1 MKSRLLTTVAL
12 IGAVSS
18 FSSFAKAADIIEE
31 QPYFPPPAPVIV
43 EEVATGGWYLRGDVG
58 YVFKSKTDGYY
69 DFYNIGNTSPEAYD
83 DDWVRG
89 IDSTEHYDE
98 ISLKNSANF
107 SIGAGYRVSDHFRTD
122 LTVDYM
128 RTGVSGSSK
137 CAYLV
142 EIGYGLDP
150 TNNNCRYDDSSR
162 ASIWTTMANAYVDV
176 GTYGK
181 ITPYIGAGLGF
192 AHVKYDD
199 MNNTISC
206 DGGLCGSETSIY
218 KGVHKGESS
227 WRFAS
232 SLMAGASVD
241 ITHKLKF
248 DAGYRYTRISSGDAF
263 AFDEQDRSFGA
274 SGVQGSDN
282 GFNIHAVRAGL
293 RYEFGGGGGGFGKGK
308 GKGVEPIYASTPL
321 YEEPAPIYE
330 EPIYK

>member
-69 DFYNIGNTSPEAYD
+69 NGWNIDPGVQFVD
-83 DDWVRG
+83 DVF
-89 IDSTEHYDE
+89 HYD
-98 ISLKNSANF
+98 
-107 SIGAGYRVSDHFRTD
+107 SIETKGAASFGVGVGYRFTDHLRVDATVDYFRTD
-122 LTVDYM
+122 VDG
-128 RTGVSGSSK
+128 RS
-137 CAYLV
+137 
-142 EIGYGLDP
+142 
-150 TNNNCRYDDSSR
+150 NCNTQVQQSYNILANAGCYYDDSSKV
-162 ASIWTTMANAYVDV
+162 SIWTALANAYVDL
-176 GTYGK
+176 GTYGR
-181 ITPYIGAGLGF
+181 ITPYVGAGLGF

-199 MNNTISC
+199 QTNEIV
-206 DGGLCGSETSIY
+206 CGSNPNCPATNY
-218 KGVHKGESS
+218 VGVHAGKSS

-232 SLMAGASVD
+232 SLSAGASID

-248 DAGYRYTRISSGDAF
+248 DAGYRYTRISGGDAF
-263 AFDEQDRSFGA
+263 GYDELDRSFGA

-293 RYEFGGGGGGFGKGK
+293 RYEFGGGGSDFGGFGKGK
-308 GKGVEPIYASTPL
+308 GKAVEPIYASTPL